1 MIKGFND
8 LIAQQN
14 SDYAPSSENSYGG
27 FVEQYGI
34 YVSVSPDSTKDDS
47 TTWILEDTIPAGEY
61 RPVSAS
67 GGE

>member
-34 YVSVSPDSTKDDS
+34 YVLVSPDSTKDDS